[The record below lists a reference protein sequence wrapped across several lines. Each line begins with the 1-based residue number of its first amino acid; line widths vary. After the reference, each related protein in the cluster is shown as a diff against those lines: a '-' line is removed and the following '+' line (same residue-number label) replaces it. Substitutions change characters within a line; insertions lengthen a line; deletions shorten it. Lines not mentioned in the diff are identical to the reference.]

1 MKQSSLAKSR
11 RPGSK
16 IRTQGGYGSAEVC
29 CIAIMQSVRLEG
41 IYTEEVRQQ
50 ENKWS
55 LGLIQ
60 GASVQ
65 EQQVAATPCL
75 TQRLAYGVR
84 PSNIECYILTHS
96 PLNMLS
102 LAGCLARLVDAP
114 QSKVLS

>member
-16 IRTQGGYGSAEVC
+16 IRTQGGYGSAE
-29 CIAIMQSVRLEG
+29 
-41 IYTEEVRQQ
+41 
-50 ENKWS
+50 
-55 LGLIQ
+55 